1 MCDWK
6 DPKWAKNIFIK
17 PNGSI
22 YLQTALSTQA
32 GNRIAFKKYSGT
44 KHHRACWADRY
55 LTEM

>member
-44 KHHRACWADRY
+44 KHHRACWADR
-55 LTEM
+55 